1 MKRIFKKILVLLP
14 IILLFWALQSI
25 FAAKTNNSSNSKYI
39 LRYDE
44 LINKLEN
51 DEVES
56 ITITEPFNNAK
67 VIMTDGE
74 SFSVTIPSL
83 DNFSNVITEEIQ
95 SGNSVEFKIIELTKI
110 ERVFTSIYNIFLK
123 IFEFLLII
131 GFIVMFFSIGSM
143 FKVIDEKEKKEKKKK
158 NNDNN
163 TSNTDVDVIDDD
175 DDDDGDFFSELF
187 FGGDKNFGKKATSTV
202 KFDDVAGIDEEK
214 EQLQEIVEFL
224 KNPKKYEEMG
234 AKVPKGVLLTGP
246 PGTGKT
252 LLAQA
257 IAGEAGVPFY
267 QVTGSDFDEKFVGVG
282 SSRVRSIFKK
292 AKKNAP
298 SIIFIDEF
306 DTVAQKR
313 YTSRSY
319 SEQTLNQLLAEMAG
333 FECKEGVIVIAA
345 TNYPEVLDKAVTRP
359 GRFDRKI
366 SIPMPDV
373 VAREKIL
380 MVHAKTKKLSK
391 ELSLKEVA
399 AKTVGFS
406 GADLKNLLNESAILA
421 VNRNAEYIESED
433 IEEAFAR
440 VIVGLAKKNK
450 KITPEM
456 KYAIAIHES
465 GHAIVSMA
473 LRKDA
478 EFFGISIVPRGDAGG
493 YNLFYPNENSLSSKD
508 ELLNNMS
515 VAYGGKAA
523 EELILNMKSSG
534 PSEDLE
540 NATKLVYA
548 IVNRYAMDDSLLTLI
563 GNNEFDSILVKEN
576 MQKAE
581 KICEEVYKKTKEV
594 LTKNEDVLLE
604 LAKLLMQKENL
615 NAEEVKEFRQTHE
628 IIS

>member
-14 IILLFWALQSI
+14 IILLVWGFQAI
-25 FAAKTNNSSNSKYI
+25 FTAMTNNSMNSKYI

-110 ERVFTSIYNIFLK
+110 ERVFISIYNIFLK

-131 GFIVMFFSIGSM
+131 GFIVIFFLIRSR
-143 FKVIDEKEKKEKKKK
+143 FKEIDEKEKKKK

-163 TSNTDVDVIDDD
+163 TSNTDVDVIDDADD

-187 FGGDKNFGKKATSTV
+187 FGGDKNFGKKATSTA

-421 VNRNAEYIESED
+421 VNRNAEYIETED

-540 NATKLVYA
+540 NATKLAYA

-581 KICEEVYKKTKEV
+581 RICEEVYKKTKEV